1 MSITATVKI
10 SLKVE
15 YACRVMV
22 ELARLHGSG
31 ELAQIGALAK
41 AESVPANFLAQI
53 LIKLREAGLILS
65 RRGKQGGY
73 TLARPPEEISLLD
86 IVVAVEGDLLRLSGA
101 VAGRSGRR
109 LRQVWQEIGASL
121 AEQMKAETLDRL
133 CVKAQGEMYY
143 I

>member
-1 MSITATVKI
+1 MA
-10 SLKVE
+10 
-15 YACRVMV
+15 

-41 AESVPANFLAQI
+41 AEAVPANFLAQI
-53 LIKLREAGLILS
+53 LIKLREAGLIVS
-65 RRGKQGGY
+65 RRGNQGGY
-73 TLARPPEEISLLD
+73 TLARPPEEISLFD
-86 IVVAVEGDLLRLSGA
+86 IVVAVEGDLLRLSGN

-109 LRQVWQEIGASL
+109 LQQIWQEISAVL
-121 AEQMKAETLDRL
+121 AERMKGVTLDKL